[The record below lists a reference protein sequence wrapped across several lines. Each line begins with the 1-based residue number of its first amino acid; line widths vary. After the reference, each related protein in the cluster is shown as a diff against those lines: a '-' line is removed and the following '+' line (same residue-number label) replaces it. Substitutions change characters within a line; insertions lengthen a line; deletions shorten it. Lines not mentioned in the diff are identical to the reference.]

1 MRKII
6 IALLITVILMTA
18 CNLPSSN
25 TAVPVDVIATRVAGT
40 LAASQTSAA
49 LIQPETLPTIELPT
63 KALETATPEAT
74 ATPTI
79 TPTATPNPSDPK
91 MTLGMPDFTFNSAS
105 SGNPF
110 GLAGNPYEDNSI
122 IISHQVGGLNFTSK
136 NINGG
141 KRWRLTAPTPT
152 NFYLEG
158 TFKVLTC
165 SDRDNYGLAMRV
177 PTYESTLGYFVG
189 LSCDGSYIVDKI
201 DAAGNAEN
209 MITWTPDTNI
219 KAGSGQVNRL
229 GVMLVDESFKIYIN
243 GVLARE
249 FTDGTTKTPG
259 HGGAYISARGNPNF
273 TVELQELLE
282 WDQ

>member
-1 MRKII
+1 MKIKII
-6 IALLITVILMTA
+6 LTIISVMMLTS
-18 CNLPSSN
+18 CNLPSSKA
-25 TAVPVDVIATRVAGT
+25 TPTDDIIATRVAGT
-40 LAASQTSAA
+40 MAAVQTAAA
-49 LIQPETLPTIELPT
+49 LVQPTTALPTES
-63 KALETATPEAT
+63 LETATPEAT

-91 MTLGMPDFTFNSAS
+91 LTLGMADFTFNSAT

-136 NINGG
+136 TINGG

-177 PTYESTLGYFVG
+177 PTFESTQGYFVG

-201 DAAGNAEN
+201 DAGGNAQN
-209 MITWTPDTNI
+209 MISWTPDANI
-219 KAGSGQVNRL
+219 KTGSGQINRL
-229 GVMLVDESFKIYIN
+229 GVMLVDETFKIYIN
-243 GVLARE
+243 GNLARE
-249 FTDGTTKTPG
+249 FTDGTIKTPG